1 MYIIKLIENAKKYG
15 DLHIANFYANIFLES
30 QKQNISI
37 SEYIM
42 NLDFQ
47 SLNSLQKKLICLLK
61 KEYDFTPKTP
71 MKKQVSRINNSKLKV
86 KVQPKE
92 RFGCTLQDIKN
103 NLKHI

>member
-15 DLHIANFYANIFLES
+15 DLHIANFYTNIFLES

-47 SLNSLQKKLICLLK
+47 SLNSL
-61 KEYDFTPKTP
+61 
-71 MKKQVSRINNSKLKV
+71 
-86 KVQPKE
+86 
-92 RFGCTLQDIKN
+92 
-103 NLKHI
+103 